1 MEPLPGSS
9 AAIGTDAAS
18 RWGSLRVPRSDL
30 GRLDPFDQGGEG
42 VLYRVRGVTGPYRRP
57 MLYKEYRADRASV
70 LDSEALQW
78 LPRFARSLDPNT
90 QAWLYQR
97 AAWPAWVV
105 DDPERSDQAVGVL
118 MPLAPPRFMIELPR
132 SSGGRRLVPAKF
144 ELLLNGSR
152 FLDSLGIDISMPQR
166 IRLLSSV
173 AETLAFLHAHNIA
186 VGDFSCKNL
195 LFSLRPGAASFTID
209 CDSMSH
215 GGRAALPP
223 GETPEWELPDGEQL
237 ATCSAD
243 VYKFALLAL
252 RMHTGAQHHR
262 VASRL
267 PDGTWGPLRALIER
281 TLSSPPAQRPLI
293 TDWTGPL
300 QAAAAAAPPR
310 LAAPARPHR
319 VAPHRPLPPPL
330 EAPRADPQLPEGLPG
345 WLVRFLQWLLIRKPA
360 APSASKL
367 LSAVL
372 GLWALCAGAFG
383 LAVLAGMDP
392 RHMTRLDEIGLFG
405 AFALFALIAFGFAT
419 TEPG

>member
-1 MEPLPGSS
+1 MEPLPGVS
-9 AAIGTDAAS
+9 AAGANPPS
-18 RWGSLRVPRSDL
+18 PWSSLHVARSDL
-30 GRLDPFDQGGEG
+30 ARLDPFDQGGEG
-42 VLYRVRGVTGPYRRP
+42 VLYRVRGMTGPYRRP
-57 MLYKEYRADRASV
+57 LLYKEYRADRASV
-70 LDSEALQW
+70 LDSETLEW
-78 LPRFARSLDPNT
+78 LPRFARSLDPKT

-97 AAWPAWVV
+97 TAWPAWVV
-105 DDPERSDQAVGVL
+105 EDPQRSNPAVGVL

-144 ELLLNGSR
+144 ELLLNGNR

-166 IRLLSSV
+166 IRLLISV

-215 GGRAALPP
+215 AGRSALPP
-223 GETPEWELPDGEQL
+223 GETPEWELPDGEPL

-262 VASRL
+262 SASRL

-281 TLSSPPAQRPLI
+281 ALSSSPAERPLI

-300 QAAAAAAPPR
+300 RAAAAAAPPR
-310 LAAPARPHR
+310 PTSGSRPHR
-319 VAPHRPLPPPL
+319 ARPQRPLPLPL
-330 EAPRADPQLPEGLPG
+330 EAPPTDRQLPEGLPE
-345 WLVRFLQWLLIRKPA
+345 WLLRFLRWLLIRKPA
-360 APSASKL
+360 TPSAAKL
-367 LSAVL
+367 LAAVL
-372 GLWALCAGAFG
+372 ALWAFCAGAFG
-383 LAVLAGMDP
+383 LAVLAGMEP
-392 RHMTRLDEIGLFG
+392 KHMTRLDEIGLFG
-405 AFALFALIAFGFAT
+405 AFALFAFVAFGYAT
-419 TEPG
+419 TEPD